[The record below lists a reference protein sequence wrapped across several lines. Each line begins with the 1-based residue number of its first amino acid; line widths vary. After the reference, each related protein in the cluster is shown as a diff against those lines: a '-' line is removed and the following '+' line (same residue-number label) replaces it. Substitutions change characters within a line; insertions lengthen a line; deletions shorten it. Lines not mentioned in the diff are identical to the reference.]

1 MALPALVFCWLT
13 EKCSMVADPAL
24 STLADL
30 MVLVFF
36 FLFRVGE
43 YITSTLAAQAKMRT
57 IPLWK
62 KDIQLW

>member
-1 MALPALVFCWLT
+1 MLNGT
-13 EKCSMVADPAL
+13 DPAL
-24 STLADL
+24 ITLADL

-43 YITSTLAAQAKMRT
+43 YITSTPAAQAKKRT

-62 KDIQLW
+62 KDIWLW